1 MTEAGAFF
9 EIFLARYPYWAT
21 TALMLIGVYGMLAKR
36 SLVKK
41 LIGLNVFQSA
51 IILFYIAGSE
61 KSGGTIPIIVESGSL
76 APRLYVNPLP
86 HVLMLTAIVVSAA
99 TLGLALTF
107 MVAIF
112 REYGTLDERE
122 ILERVKR
129 S

>member
-1 MTEAGAFF
+1 MTDVEAFF
-9 EIFLARYPYWAT
+9 ETFLARYPYWAT
-21 TALMLIGVYGMLAKR
+21 TALMVIGVYGMLGKR

-41 LIGLNVFQSA
+41 LIGLNIFQSA

-61 KSGGTIPIIVESGSL
+61 KEGGTIPIIVENGGPDP
-76 APRLYVNPLP
+76 ALYVNPLP

-112 REYGTLDERE
+112 REHGTLDERE

>member
-1 MTEAGAFF
+1 MAEAGFF

-21 TALMLIGVYGMLAKR
+21 TILMVIGVYGMLAKR

-61 KSGGTIPIIVESGSL
+61 KAGGTIPIIVESGNID
-76 APRLYVNPLP
+76 PDLYVNPLP

-107 MVAIF
+107 MVVIF

-122 ILERVKR
+122 ILGRVKR